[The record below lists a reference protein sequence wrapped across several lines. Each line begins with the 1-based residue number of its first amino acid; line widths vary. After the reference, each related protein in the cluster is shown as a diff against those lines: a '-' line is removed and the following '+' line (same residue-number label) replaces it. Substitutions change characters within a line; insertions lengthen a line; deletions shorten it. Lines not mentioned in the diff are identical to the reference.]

1 MQKYFSIKVRVVLV
15 DPTAYLLLLPPALV
29 VLDVGVLRKRLYIV
43 LALEEQ
49 HRHDEAFATDVH
61 LVLAEHM
68 ELSPVHY
75 VDGPLYLTLVAAGE
89 IVEGLSTLAGRT
101 VRQLEFDVTY
111 VTTCSGRP
119 PGEEVY
125 HQIVQVS
132 TGRDLDT

>member
-15 DPTAYLLLLPPALV
+15 NPTAYLLLLPPALV
-29 VLDVGVLRKRLYIV
+29 VLDVCVLRERLYVV

-49 HRHDEAFATDVH
+49 HRHDETLTTDVH

-68 ELSPVHY
+68 ELSPVHD
-75 VDGPLYLTLVAAGE
+75 VDGPLYLSLVAAGE

-101 VRQLEFDVTY
+101 VRQLELDVTY
-111 VTTCSGRP
+111 VTTCSGRS